1 MLAHSLQQTSRRSGL
16 FTAAVLLFLTPV
28 FSQKSAKEGMVP
40 ETVNYTSFTTLGRN
54 PEKDLPYNAPCKDCV
69 EDLSAR
75 TEMTRFFK
83 GTGPDKGLV
92 YSQGGYS
99 PINMKNASG
108 RWVPVDARLKPVGNG
123 LYTAKDQPTP
133 VTIDL
138 NAGHSSIR
146 NIYGEARFN
155 NRPELLWKAEDGT
168 VQSLGKANFSNHT
181 AGNDGVRVTDVWP
194 GIDMEMRAIVGGIK
208 TNFVLRNRPQQTGGR
223 LIIRDEFRLDGGMR
237 LKMEGTEVTIET
249 AGGQEAFHVSS
260 CIGYDSQAQR
270 ANGVQNFGYELSGNT
285 LDMVIPVSTL
295 QNPQMVYPYT
305 IDPLVNSSNTL
316 PQASITGSAY
326 GAACF
331 SNYCTYNLTVP
342 SPANTVITDARFTFS
357 YLATGSCWQY
367 DGAMTFTSGSCL
379 SPNQAGYY
387 WFCNNIGTGTCNGTN
402 LSIYSDVASC
412 MPPASCAPQNVPFQ
426 MRFYR
431 CFSNSAGCSN
441 SCIGAASPWTMTL
454 TGKTVEVA
462 SASVN
467 GSGSTTICQGA
478 SATLNAA
485 GTAGVG
491 PYTYSWS
498 PGGLTG
504 ASVSVSP
511 TTTTTYTLTVTDACS
526 QTSTAN
532 VTVNVTPSPAA
543 PPVSSNSP
551 VCTGQSINLGTTA
564 TGTYVWS
571 GPNGFTSG
579 VQNPVIPSASAAN
592 AGTYSLYVVSGGCTS
607 LVSTQSV
614 VVNPGPAAPATGGN
628 SPLCEGS
635 ALNLTAS
642 GSGGSYAWTG
652 PGGYTSS
659 TQNPTISPATAANS
673 GTYSVVYTVGGCSS
687 TPATY
692 NVVVNPTPATPAV
705 SSNSPVCVG
714 NPINLTTTATTGGT
728 YAWTGP
734 AGFTSAVQNPVIAS
748 ATAANSG
755 TYSLAVVENG
765 CSSAVATLTVNV
777 VNPPVTP
784 AFTTN
789 SPVCEGGTITLTATN
804 YPFVSYNW
812 TGPAGYTA
820 TGQTVSITPATTAAA
835 GTYSLTLSAAGCTS
849 SATVQTVVV
858 NPAPAAPVVGGNS
871 PVCAGS
877 ALNLTAAGSGAGT
890 YAWTGPGGYTSTTQ
904 NPAIN
909 PATAANAGNYTAVF
923 IAAGCTSAV
932 ANYNVVVNAIPAT
945 PAITSNSPVCVGNP
959 INLTTTA
966 TTGGTYAWTGP
977 AGFTSAVQNPVIA
990 SATAANSG
998 TYSLAVVEN
1007 GCSSAVATLTV
1018 NVVNPPVTPA
1028 FTTNSPVCEGGT
1040 ITLTATNYPF
1050 VSYNWTGPAGY
1061 TATGQTVSITPATT
1075 AAAGTYSLTLSAA
1088 GCTSSATVQ
1097 TVVVNPAPAAPVVGG
1112 NSPVCAGSALNLTA
1126 AGSGA
1131 GTYAWTGPGGY
1142 TSTTQNPAINP
1153 ATAANAGN
1161 YTAVF
1166 IAAGC
1171 TSAVANYNVVV
1182 NAIPATPAITSNS
1195 PVCIGDNINLTTPT
1209 VANATYGWT
1218 GPNGFT
1224 SATQNPTITGA
1235 TTAMSGTYSLTVQ
1248 VGGCQS
1254 LPGTATVNVSPP
1266 LPAPGISSNSPVC
1279 AGGTLQLSTPGATAT
1294 YHWSGPGGFTSTSQN
1309 PSIGNITVAQ
1319 AGTYSLYLV
1328 TGTCT
1333 SGTGTTVIQIAGSPQ
1348 VTYTGPSQACG
1359 SQVTLT
1365 ATATVTAPA
1374 TISSV
1379 NWYAPASIGSGTTLT
1394 HQFTQTAPATVNG
1407 FVVAVSN
1414 SNCADTIPFSV
1425 QLADIP
1431 VADFST
1437 EDLCDGK
1444 NIQFHEQHDWEGNG
1458 TGTPGFLWKF
1468 PAGQTATTA
1477 NPIHNFVTPGTYTV
1491 VLVAVNPAAPACK
1504 DSIAKQVT
1512 VLPVPVLDF
1521 TYISTCQEVSFT
1533 GSVVPDTLINSYQ
1546 WTFDDGGTGTAI
1558 NTTHTYSQQGS
1569 YNVQFKVVTAGGCTV
1584 TTSKPVQVTQAGA
1597 GVFDVNII
1605 TPNGDNK
1612 NDELDMDAILGECTD
1627 YRFVVFGRWGNV
1639 VHTQTKGT
1647 APFTGKSETG
1657 SLLTPGVYFYSLT
1670 YGDTK
1675 KSGTITL
1682 IR

>member
-1 MLAHSLQQTSRRSGL
+1 MLAHSLQQTCRRSGL

-108 RWVPVDARLKPVGNG
+108 RWVPVDARLKPEGNG

-945 PAITSNSPVCVGNP
+945 PAITSNSPVC
-959 INLTTTA
+959 
-966 TTGGTYAWTGP
+966 
-977 AGFTSAVQNPVIA
+977 
-990 SATAANSG
+990 
-998 TYSLAVVEN
+998 
-1007 GCSSAVATLTV
+1007 
-1018 NVVNPPVTPA
+1018 
-1028 FTTNSPVCEGGT
+1028 
-1040 ITLTATNYPF
+1040 
-1050 VSYNWTGPAGY
+1050 
-1061 TATGQTVSITPATT
+1061 
-1075 AAAGTYSLTLSAA
+1075 
-1088 GCTSSATVQ
+1088 
-1097 TVVVNPAPAAPVVGG
+1097 
-1112 NSPVCAGSALNLTA
+1112 
-1126 AGSGA
+1126 
-1131 GTYAWTGPGGY
+1131 
-1142 TSTTQNPAINP
+1142 
-1153 ATAANAGN
+1153 
-1161 YTAVF
+1161 
-1166 IAAGC
+1166 
-1171 TSAVANYNVVV
+1171 
-1182 NAIPATPAITSNS
+1182 
-1195 PVCIGDNINLTTPT
+1195 IGDNINLTTPT